1 MFAGQPFLFS
11 KIQTFKKPL
20 AMETAHPAQA
30 AGSLRALRHGN
41 IPAPV
46 RDASVKGGL
55 AQRVSSGQLDVS
67 SKNWATRAR
76 SSGVEGSPCA
86 CSVNSGGDEHAPR
99 RLSTGPGTVVPRFS
113 RRAQQPTP
121 LRAWGAGGTVART
134 CRQGQDDV
142 TG

>member
-11 KIQTFKKPL
+11 KIQTSKKPL

-99 RLSTGPGTVVPRFS
+99 RLSTH
-113 RRAQQPTP
+113 AQQDLHPFDYDDKENINPVSERP
-121 LRAWGAGGTVART
+121 LVS
-134 CRQGQDDV
+134 V
-142 TG
+142 V